1 MTTLV
6 PPASALVIICKDMYV
21 PNKFELGGLVL
32 VGLLFRKVYSLF
44 IETVLG
50 PDGRSLNRPNR
61 SK

>member
-6 PPASALVIICKDMYV
+6 LPASALVIICKDMYV
-21 PNKFELGGLVL
+21 PNKFELGVLVL

-44 IETVLG
+44 IEIVLG
-50 PDGRSLNRPNR
+50 LDGRSLNRPNR